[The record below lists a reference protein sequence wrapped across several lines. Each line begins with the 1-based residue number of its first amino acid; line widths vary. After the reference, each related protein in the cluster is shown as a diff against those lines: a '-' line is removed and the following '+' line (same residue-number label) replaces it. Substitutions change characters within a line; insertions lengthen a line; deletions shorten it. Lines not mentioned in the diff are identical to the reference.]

1 MARARRSLQ
10 APRLQL
16 AAVVLFFIAYSLL
29 SHYSNLNPQAHDLR
43 TALALAPMV
52 TLGLVLLWRWSGA
65 LMALLTAAA
74 TAFLL
79 RTFWP
84 LLAQSFSVVYLIQ
97 QAGFYSI
104 MAATFG
110 RSLRKGRVPLCT
122 ELADRVHGPLS
133 ALELR
138 YTRNVTLA
146 WVIFF
151 LLNLVV
157 TFVLYKFAPLRIWSF
172 FVNFCSLPLILLMF
186 VAEYLVR
193 RRVLPQV
200 PRSGLMAT
208 LRVYFADSP

>member
-1 MARARRSLQ
+1 MASGR
-10 APRLQL
+10 RLQL
-16 AAVVLFFIAYSLL
+16 AAVVLFFVAYSVL

-43 TALALAPMV
+43 TLLALAPML
-52 TLGLVLLWRWSGA
+52 TLGLALLWRWSGA
-65 LMALLTAAA
+65 LIALLAAAA
-74 TAFLL
+74 TAYLL

-84 LLAQSFSVVYLIQ
+84 LFAQNFSVVYLIQ

-104 MAATFG
+104 MACTFG
-110 RSLRKGRVPLCT
+110 RSLLNNRVPLCT

-138 YTRNVTLA
+138 YTRSVTVA
-146 WVIFF
+146 WVVFF
-151 LLNLVV
+151 LLNLSA
-157 TFVLYKFAPLRIWSF
+157 TFLLYRFAPLRIWSL

-200 PRSGLMAT
+200 QRSGLIAT

>member
-1 MARARRSLQ
+1 MASGR
-10 APRLQL
+10 RLQL
-16 AAVVLFFIAYSLL
+16 AAVVVFFIAYSVL

-43 TALALAPMV
+43 TLLALAPML
-52 TLGLVLLWRWSGA
+52 TLGLVLLWRGSGA
-65 LMALLTAAA
+65 LMALLAAA
-74 TAFLL
+74 AAAYLL

-84 LLAQSFSVVYLIQ
+84 LFAQNFSIVYLVQ

-104 MAATFG
+104 MAFTFG
-110 RSLRKGRVPLCT
+110 RSLRRGRVPLCT
-122 ELADRVHGPLS
+122 QLADRIHGPLS

-138 YTRNVTLA
+138 YTRNVTIA
-146 WVIFF
+146 WGIFF
-151 LLNLVV
+151 LLNLVA
-157 TFVLYKFAPLRIWSF
+157 TFLLYRFAPLRIWSL

-200 PRSGLMAT
+200 QRSGMIAT

>member
-1 MARARRSLQ
+1 MASGR
-10 APRLQL
+10 RLQL
-16 AAVVLFFIAYSLL
+16 AAVVLFFLAYSVL

-43 TALALAPMV
+43 TLLALAPML
-52 TLGLVLLWRWSGA
+52 TLGLVLLWRSSGA
-65 LMALLTAAA
+65 PAALLAAAA
-74 TAFLL
+74 TAYLL

-84 LLAQSFSVVYLIQ
+84 LFAQNFSIVYLVQ

-104 MAATFG
+104 MAFTFG
-110 RSLRKGRVPLCT
+110 RTLRTDRVPLCT
-122 ELADRVHGPLS
+122 QLADRVHGPLS

-138 YTRNVTLA
+138 YTRNVTIA
-146 WVIFF
+146 WGIFF
-151 LLNLVV
+151 LLNLAA
-157 TFVLYKFAPLRIWSF
+157 TFLLYRFAPLRVWSL

-200 PRSGLMAT
+200 QRSGLMAT

>member
-1 MARARRSLQ
+1 MASGR
-10 APRLQL
+10 RLQL
-16 AAVVLFFIAYSLL
+16 AAVVLFFIAYSVL

-43 TALALAPMV
+43 TLLALAPML
-52 TLGLVLLWRWSGA
+52 TLGLVLLWRSSGA
-65 LMALLTAAA
+65 LTALLAAAA
-74 TAFLL
+74 TAYLL

-84 LLAQSFSVVYLIQ
+84 LLTQNFSIVYLVQ

-104 MAATFG
+104 MAFTFG
-110 RSLRKGRVPLCT
+110 RSLLNNRVPLCT

-138 YTRNVTLA
+138 YTRKVTVA
-146 WVIFF
+146 WALFF
-151 LLNLVV
+151 LLNLAA
-157 TFVLYKFAPLRIWSF
+157 TFLLYRFAPLRIWSL

-200 PRSGLMAT
+200 RRGGLIAT

>member
-1 MARARRSLQ
+1 MASGR
-10 APRLQL
+10 RLQL
-16 AAVVLFFIAYSLL
+16 AAVVLFFIAYSVL

-43 TALALAPMV
+43 TLLALAPML
-52 TLGLVLLWRWSGA
+52 TLGLVLLWRSSGA
-65 LMALLTAAA
+65 LTALLAAAA
-74 TAFLL
+74 TAYLL

-84 LLAQSFSVVYLIQ
+84 LLTQNFSIVYLVQ

-104 MAATFG
+104 MAFTFG
-110 RSLRKGRVPLCT
+110 RSLRKDRVPLCT
-122 ELADRVHGPLS
+122 ELADRLHGPLS

-138 YTRNVTLA
+138 YTRNVTVA
-146 WVIFF
+146 WALFF
-151 LLNLVV
+151 LLNLAA
-157 TFVLYKFAPLRIWSF
+157 TFLLYRFAPLRIWSL

-200 PRSGLMAT
+200 RRSGLIAT

>member
-1 MARARRSLQ
+1 MASGR
-10 APRLQL
+10 RLQL
-16 AAVVLFFIAYSLL
+16 AAVVLFFIAYSVL

-43 TALALAPMV
+43 TMLALAPML
-52 TLGLVLLWRWSGA
+52 TLGLVLLWRGSGA
-65 LMALLTAAA
+65 LVALLATAAA
-74 TAFLL
+74 AYLL

-84 LLAQSFSVVYLIQ
+84 LFAQNFSIVYLFQ

-104 MAATFG
+104 MAFSFG
-110 RSLRKGRVPLCT
+110 RSLLNDRVPLCT
-122 ELADRVHGPLS
+122 QLADRIHGPLS

-138 YTRNVTLA
+138 YTRSVTIA

-151 LLNLVV
+151 LLNLVA
-157 TFVLYKFAPLRIWSF
+157 TFLLYRFAPLRIWSL

-200 PRSGLMAT
+200 QRSGLIAT